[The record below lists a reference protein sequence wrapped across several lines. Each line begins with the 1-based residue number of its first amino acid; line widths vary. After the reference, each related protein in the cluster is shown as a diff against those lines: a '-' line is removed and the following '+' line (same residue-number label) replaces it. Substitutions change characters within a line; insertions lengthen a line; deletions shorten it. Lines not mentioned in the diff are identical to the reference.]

1 MIIAIQLKTESGD
14 SYMFH
19 KEVDSEEDMMDCI
32 QSSMGSELEYVC
44 EHEVSVLGQCS
55 SVMSE
60 MLQSEI
66 ESMWG
71 EH

>member
-19 KEVDSEEDMMDCI
+19 KEVDSEEDMMDYI

-44 EHEVSVLGQCS
+44 EHEVSVLG
-55 SVMSE
+55 
-60 MLQSEI
+60 
-66 ESMWG
+66 
-71 EH
+71 

>member
-19 KEVDSEEDMMDCI
+19 KEVDSEEDMLDYVHN
-32 QSSMGSELEYVC
+32 SMGDELEHVC
-44 EHEVSVLGQCS
+44 EHEVSVLGQCA

-60 MLQSEI
+60 ILQSKI

-71 EH
+71 ED